1 MAGEDTYC
9 KDREEVE
16 SVRRA
21 PRAPNSQ
28 DHGWGGGVRG
38 QWVVRSVDS
47 LMKLRGERGLLFP
60 QQERS
65 ELGRDSGQVP
75 GGHAEKWVPLIK

>member
-1 MAGEDTYC
+1 MRKCCHWLHCVRAAL
-9 KDREEVE
+9 
-16 SVRRA
+16 SV
-21 PRAPNSQ
+21 S
-28 DHGWGGGVRG
+28 GWGGGVRG

-75 GGHAEKWVPLIK
+75 GGHAEKWVPLTK